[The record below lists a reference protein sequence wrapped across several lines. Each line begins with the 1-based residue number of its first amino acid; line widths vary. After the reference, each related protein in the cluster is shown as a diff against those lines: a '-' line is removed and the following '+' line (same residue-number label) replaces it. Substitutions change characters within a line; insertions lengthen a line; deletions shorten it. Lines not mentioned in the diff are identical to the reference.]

1 MFRDKKIVS
10 ERVRNKQRKT
20 KHNTQN
26 VNNNITKVKKDF
38 VNIFSDELNLHVFRY
53 LSAADV
59 SICSQVSRKWWRIAN
74 DRQLWKSLF
83 LSRFKAPNRPNLSYR
98 LETLQLTQTQTTN
111 PLKSS
116 IITNNENLSENDIS
130 DSEDWKNIYRVNHN
144 WQTGNC
150 RVIDFKPYDNLI
162 QDRFQKSFSLLTEY
176 NKTQIFSFNTNSN
189 PLVQFTKHIILTA
202 SSSSNLDE
210 NNTPEVH
217 LWRAGKHN
225 EHIDTLKSNILSHI
239 ITTQGCKNPIYI
251 TCLKLDSNE
260 QEDNLGV
267 CKIVSGYSNGGFTI
281 WEFDTLEKDGNENFE
296 NNWRHRELYT
306 IPTISHNASP
316 LIACSLYSPILITCN
331 KDFVLSIYY
340 INFKQKG
347 IENSDKSKDSKNFL
361 IYENLVECQL
371 IHQLKSFVCW
381 APIEISIKRSQEK
394 FDQTGINCDL
404 DRNVWIAM
412 IVYSTP
418 MYGGGWTAGIQE
430 IKFSTITLIST
441 KHCSYLPSST
451 LPSFISIAPITT
463 ITYNSGQLVTAHADN
478 TLQVYYVLDKGK
490 NLECKHI
497 QTLYGHTGS
506 VMSVAMDEHGK
517 LITGAMD
524 QTIKIW
530 DLGWNLEKNF
540 NYQNNNI
547 EHYDDYDDTQE
558 LKGYQYNHNDD
569 FSFVGLIAQRKKHGE
584 CIVTL
589 NDSLNQFNDSNDN
602 IPQSKIKNWG
612 IKWVGFDEGRI
623 VSVCNGETFDD
634 QENRMTKISK
644 SLPSPSGWS
653 ELSLSKNII
662 TGSNSNSDIVE
673 EVGIVKVWSFCEE

>member
-1 MFRDKKIVS
+1 MFRDKKKFVN
-10 ERVRNKQRKT
+10 ERSRNKQRKT

-26 VNNNITKVKKDF
+26 VNNTTEEKKDF

-83 LSRFKAPNRPNLSYR
+83 LSRFKAPNRPNLTYR
-98 LETLQLTQTQTTN
+98 LETLQLTQTQPTN
-111 PLKSS
+111 PLKPS
-116 IITNNENLSENDIS
+116 IIANNENVNENDIS
-130 DSEDWKNIYRVNHN
+130 DSEDWKSIYRVNHN

-150 RVIDFKPYDNLI
+150 RVIDFKPYDNLV
-162 QDRFQKSFSLLTEY
+162 QDRFQKTSFSLLTEY
-176 NKTQIFSFNTNSN
+176 NKTQVFSFNTNSN
-189 PLVQFTKHIILTA
+189 PLVQFKKHIILTA
-202 SSSSNLDE
+202 SSSNPDL

-225 EHIDTLKSNILSHI
+225 EHIGTLKSNILSHI
-239 ITTQGCKNPIYI
+239 IATQGCINPIYI

-260 QEDNLGV
+260 RDDHLGV
-267 CKIVSGYSNGGFTI
+267 CKLVSGYSNGGFTI
-281 WEFDTLEKDGNENFE
+281 WEFNTLERDENENLE
-296 NNWRHRELYT
+296 NDWRHRELYT
-306 IPTISHNASP
+306 TSAISHNASP

-340 INFKQKG
+340 IDFKQKDKG
-347 IENSDKSKDSKNFL
+347 KSKDNKNLL

-381 APIEISIKRSQEK
+381 TPIEISTKCSQENL
-394 FDQTGINCDL
+394 DQITTNCDM
-404 DRNVWIAM
+404 DWNAWTAT

-430 IKFSTITLIST
+430 IKFSTITLFST

-451 LPSFISIAPITT
+451 TLPPFISIAPITT

-478 TLQVYYVLDKGK
+478 TLQVYYVLDNGRT
-490 NLECKHI
+490 LECKHI

-530 DLGWNLEKNF
+530 DLG
-540 NYQNNNI
+540 
-547 EHYDDYDDTQE
+547 
-558 LKGYQYNHNDD
+558 
-569 FSFVGLIAQRKKHGE
+569 
-584 CIVTL
+584 
-589 NDSLNQFNDSNDN
+589 
-602 IPQSKIKNWG
+602 
-612 IKWVGFDEGRI
+612 RI

-634 QENRMTKISK
+634 QENKMAKFSK

-662 TGSNSNSDIVE
+662 TESSTNADIVE
-673 EVGIVKVWSFCEE
+673 EVGIIKVWSFCEE